1 MHIQYDLIYVKNA
14 VKPQTTDLSVIQS
27 TNVSLPIPRRS
38 SLLGGSR
45 KLKRAITER
54 RQQGTIRFTT

>member
-1 MHIQYDLIYVKNA
+1 MTLFMLKNA
-14 VKPQTTDLSVIQS
+14 VKPPTTDLSVIQS
-27 TNVSLPIPRRS
+27 TNASLPIPRRS

-45 KLKRAITER
+45 KLKRAMTER